1 LVPEGLVPGA
11 AARPIAR
18 PVVARIRKAMSE
30 AVPLNLYCAR
40 VLPEWIDYNGHMN
53 VGFYSVAFDHATD
66 AFYDYVGL
74 DDRYREAAGGTT
86 FTAETHITFQR
97 ELWLDDPIVY
107 ETWLLGFDVKRLHY
121 FHRMIHAE
129 AGHLAATC
137 ECLSLHV
144 DLRARRVCPMPEDK
158 QRRLAALFEE
168 HRNLP
173 TPTEVGRVMRIAP
186 RGPA

>member
-74 DDRYREAAGGTT
+74 DDRYRAFSANCGWTT
-86 FTAETHITFQR
+86 RSSTRPGCWASTSSGCT
-97 ELWLDDPIVY
+97 
-107 ETWLLGFDVKRLHY
+107 T
-121 FHRMIHAE
+121 
-129 AGHLAATC
+129 
-137 ECLSLHV
+137 S
-144 DLRARRVCPMPEDK
+144 
-158 QRRLAALFEE
+158 
-168 HRNLP
+168 
-173 TPTEVGRVMRIAP
+173 IA
-186 RGPA
+186 